1 MTNTTPSI
9 TPRPRDLL
17 RWQTTH
23 LCDAIWRAEQKDT
36 WDNLAPVIQLNRHA
50 GYYDARSGTY
60 DYRKPAL
67 PKTATAQ
74 FLSVDVPAL
83 PECGIPAHTVEL
95 YRSDYD
101 AVLADLSEA
110 HFDAWLDYIDKPRRS
125 AIFAH
130 KKVTRKRVADDAVVS
145 TRIAH
150 SVQRNT
156 SASEVLERA
165 AILVA
170 RAASLKTVS
179 ALKEGG
185 GLEPSLLDVA

>member
-1 MTNTTPSI
+1 MPHSSSL
-9 TPRPRDLL
+9 PRPRDLL

-23 LCDAIWRAEQKDT
+23 LCDAIWRAEQRDR
-36 WDNLAPVIQLNRHA
+36 WDSLAPIVHLNRSA
-50 GYYDARSGTY
+50 GHYDARSGKY

-67 PKTATAQ
+67 PKAATAQ

-95 YRSDYD
+95 YRSDYE
-101 AVLADLSEA
+101 AVLADLSET
-110 HFDAWLDYIDKPRRS
+110 HFDAWLDYIDKPRCS

-130 KKVTRKRVADDAVVS
+130 KKVTRKRVENDAVVS
-145 TRIAH
+145 TRVAH

-156 SASEVLERA
+156 SASEVLGRA

-170 RAASLKTVS
+170 RAAPLKTMSELV
-179 ALKEGG
+179 GG
-185 GLEPSLLDVA
+185 GLEPSLPNAA